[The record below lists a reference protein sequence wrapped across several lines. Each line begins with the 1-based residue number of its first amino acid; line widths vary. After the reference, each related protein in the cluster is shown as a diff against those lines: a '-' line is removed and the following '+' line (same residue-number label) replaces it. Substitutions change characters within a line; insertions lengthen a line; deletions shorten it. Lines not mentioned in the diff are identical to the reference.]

1 MNIKLKEGH
10 KMNKYIE
17 YLERTIK
24 ELKNEEAELIK
35 TSRKDDAN
43 FIKIKINICDICKTI
58 YNVSA
63 KTNSG
68 VALREEYIRQLTRL
82 PENWKISLDKAKE
95 HGDIQKIVIEE
106 TKLEMLQILRA
117 KFEELGV

>member
-1 MNIKLKEGH
+1 MS
-10 KMNKYIE
+10 KYIE
-17 YLERTIK
+17 YLDETVN
-24 ELKNEEAELIK
+24 ELKKEEDELIN
-35 TSRKDDAN
+35 TSRKDEAN

-58 YNVSA
+58 YNVSE

-68 VALREEYIRQLTRL
+68 VALNEEYIRQLTRL
-82 PENWKISLDKAKE
+82 PENWKMSLDKAKE
-95 HGDIQKIVIEE
+95 HGDTTKIVIEE

>member
-1 MNIKLKEGH
+1 MS
-10 KMNKYIE
+10 KYIE
-17 YLERTIK
+17 YLDETVN
-24 ELKNEEAELIK
+24 ELKKEEDELIK
-35 TSRKDDAN
+35 TSRKDEAN

-68 VALREEYIRQLTRL
+68 VALKEEYIRQLTRL
-82 PENWKISLDKAKE
+82 LENWKMSLDKAKE
-95 HGDIQKIVIEE
+95 HGDTTKIVIEE

>member
-17 YLERTIK
+17 YLESTIK

-117 KFEELGV
+117 NYIKIK

>member
-1 MNIKLKEGH
+1 MS
-10 KMNKYIE
+10 KYIE
-17 YLERTIK
+17 YLEVTIK
-24 ELKNEEAELIK
+24 ALKKEEEELIK
-35 TSRKDDAN
+35 TSRKDEAN

-68 VALREEYIRQLTRL
+68 VALKEEYIRQLTRL
-82 PENWKISLDKAKE
+82 PENWKMSLDKAKE
-95 HGDIQKIVIEE
+95 HGDTQKIVIEE
-106 TKLEMLQILRA
+106 TKLEMLQIIKA

>member
-1 MNIKLKEGH
+1 MSGVS
-10 KMNKYIE
+10 KYIE
-17 YLERTIK
+17 YLESTIK
-24 ELKNEEAELIK
+24 ELKNEEEELIR
-35 TSRKDDAN
+35 TSRKDEAN

-68 VALREEYIRQLTRL
+68 VALKEEYIRQLTRL

-95 HGDIQKIVIEE
+95 HGDTTKILIEE
-106 TKLEMLQILRA
+106 IKLEMLQILRA

>member
-1 MNIKLKEGH
+1 MS
-10 KMNKYIE
+10 KYIE
-17 YLERTIK
+17 YLDETVN
-24 ELKNEEAELIK
+24 ELKKEEDELIN
-35 TSRKDDAN
+35 TSRKDEAN

-58 YNVSA
+58 YNVSV

-68 VALREEYIRQLTRL
+68 VALKEEYIRQLTRL
-82 PENWKISLDKAKE
+82 PENWKMSLDKGKE
-95 HGDIQKIVIEE
+95 HGDTTKIVIEE